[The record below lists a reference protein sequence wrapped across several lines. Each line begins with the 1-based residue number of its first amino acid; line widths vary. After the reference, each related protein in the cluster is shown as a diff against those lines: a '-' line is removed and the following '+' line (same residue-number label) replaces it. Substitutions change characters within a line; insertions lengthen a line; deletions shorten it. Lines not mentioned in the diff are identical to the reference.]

1 MRRSEELVEEI
12 ESSVTVTGAVVRALF
27 REEVRAR

>member
-12 ESSVTVTGAVVRALF
+12 ESSVTVTGAVVRALS